1 MAALKRLWL
10 TYKLK
15 KTVNQ
20 KNSEQFI
27 TRPGLRALK
36 TLIILIILWGEIQRA
51 QNRAIFCTPTLNFS
65 KIEKINQNKV
75 SLKVILHK
83 TTGEKRQFFRKEII
97 VLLHYEST
105 FKLNAWIIET
115 ELSNI
120 LCQFLLFS
128 LSLLVSRSVMLVN
141 LAYS

>member
-1 MAALKRLWL
+1 MAALKKFWL

-15 KTVNQ
+15 KAVNQ
-20 KNSEQFI
+20 NNSEQFI

-36 TLIILIILWGEIQRA
+36 TLIILILLWGEIQCA

-97 VLLHYEST
+97 ALLHYEST
-105 FKLNAWIIET
+105 FMLNAWIIET

-141 LAYS
+141 LAYC

>member
-1 MAALKRLWL
+1 MAALKRFWL

-15 KTVNQ
+15 KAVNQ
-20 KNSEQFI
+20 NNSEQFI

-36 TLIILIILWGEIQRA
+36 TLNILILLWGEISRA
-51 QNRAIFCTPTLNFS
+51 QYRAIFCTPTLNFS

-97 VLLHYEST
+97 ALLHYEST
-105 FKLNAWIIET
+105 FMMNAWIIET

-141 LAYS
+141 LAYC

>member
-1 MAALKRLWL
+1 MAALKGFWL
-10 TYKLK
+10 NYKLK
-15 KTVNQ
+15 KAVNQ
-20 KNSEQFI
+20 NNSEQFI

-36 TLIILIILWGEIQRA
+36 TLIILILLCGEISRA
-51 QNRAIFCTPTLNFS
+51 YYRAIFCTPTLNFS
-65 KIEKINQNKV
+65 KIEKINYNKV
-75 SLKVILHK
+75 FLKVILHK

-105 FKLNAWIIET
+105 FMLNAWIIET

-128 LSLLVSRSVMLVN
+128 LSLLV
-141 LAYS
+141 

>member
-1 MAALKRLWL
+1 MAALKRFWL

-15 KTVNQ
+15 KAVNQ
-20 KNSEQFI
+20 NNSVQFI
-27 TRPGLRALK
+27 TTPGLRALK
-36 TLIILIILWGEIQRA
+36 TLIILILLWGEIQRA

-105 FKLNAWIIET
+105 FMLNAWIIET

-141 LAYS
+141 LAYC

>member
-1 MAALKRLWL
+1 MAALKRFWL
-10 TYKLK
+10 NYKLK
-15 KTVNQ
+15 KAVNQ
-20 KNSEQFI
+20 NNSEQFI

-36 TLIILIILWGEIQRA
+36 TLNILILLCGGISRA
-51 QNRAIFCTPTLNFS
+51 YYRAIFCTPTLNFS

-105 FKLNAWIIET
+105 FMLNAWIIET

-141 LAYS
+141 LAYC

>member
-1 MAALKRLWL
+1 MAALKRFWL

-15 KTVNQ
+15 KAVNQ
-20 KNSEQFI
+20 NNSEQFI

-36 TLIILIILWGEIQRA
+36 TLIILILLWGEIQRA

-105 FKLNAWIIET
+105 FMLNAWIIET

-141 LAYS
+141 LAYC